1 MLLTWYDT
9 KTVGDTRKELAKC
22 EDATLFDAHGDYLYY
37 DAYKGLNGADA
48 YALNVKTRKR
58 QFMVRGV
65 KSATCSNGRAITTSH
80 HNVGINLP
88 VYSFKAN
95 GKGKKILDATEI
107 RVSDKCI
114 VYVTIGETGATYKK
128 YSCDLN
134 GKNRKYLGNGNGTL

>member
-1 MLLTWYDT
+1 MICAYIQKLIDYSIKNELITKDDELVVRNQLMDALRVYDW
-9 KTVGDTRKELAKC
+9 D
-22 EDATLFDAHGDYLYY
+22 
-37 DAYKGLNGADA
+37 GADA

-134 GKNRKYLGNGNGTL
+134 GENRRYLGKGNGTL